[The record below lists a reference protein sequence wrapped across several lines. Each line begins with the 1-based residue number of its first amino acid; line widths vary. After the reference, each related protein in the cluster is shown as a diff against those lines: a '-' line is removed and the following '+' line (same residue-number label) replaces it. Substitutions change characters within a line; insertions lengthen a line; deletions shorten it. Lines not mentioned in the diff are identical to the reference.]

1 MLNWN
6 PPQAEALVQ
15 NQSILL
21 IGPAG
26 SGKTVTLL
34 EKAKRLAT
42 SGQRVVLTTFAAR
55 VMEYVKQQGQPALT
69 PHIATGQLKA
79 STLYE
84 LAANQL
90 AQSGMTLQFASN
102 NHVRALLRQLC
113 AQQGF
118 TGSVEEAEHI
128 IRAAKGRAK
137 KLPEADRHYGF
148 VKAYQA
154 LLDQLGLS
162 DRHDLVRRHVLGM
175 KDGSVSPLATDWLLL
190 DGLQDATELQ
200 MIWLQMHISKG
211 IKLML
216 TADDDVTAF
225 GRDGALGPLAI
236 QQVQG
241 WRDNYELEVL
251 ELPATYRVP
260 SAIMGALSKQARLL
274 RTRHP
279 KAELSQA
286 SAPTMQVGQLP
297 AAQFKG
303 YTNRPSLHAGLVELA
318 QSQLRIGKRVGF
330 ITRDDFSAAV
340 LTHVL
345 QAAGI
350 NPASFARLIWE
361 NPTPQIVLAS
371 LHILL
376 GQATSAHLS
385 VLLLGVGIPADVVI
399 RAQNMGVINTPDW
412 LQQGA
417 PLPLEPEDSPTTQ
430 ARVAQVRWSLQAAQA
445 LWASR
450 ALPPPAV
457 FKSLWA
463 DMLPLLPEAEQPAA
477 LLALESLLRL
487 QGKLAD
493 VLPRVLTESMP
504 DMTSLITVAPV
515 REVRNHQFDVAV
527 VVDASEGRWP
537 KPASSILG
545 IDHDHERR
553 LWLLACSRAKEALVL
568 TTIGEAGPLTRE
580 LAQHLGLKIN

>member
-6 PPQAEALVQ
+6 PPQSEVLVQ
-15 NQSILL
+15 AESVLL
-21 IGPAG
+21 VGPAG
-26 SGKTVTLL
+26 SGKTAVMI
-34 EKAKRLAT
+34 EKAQRLAG
-42 SGQRVVLTTFAAR
+42 SGKRVVLTTFAAR
-55 VMEYVKQQGQPALT
+55 VMEHLKQQGQPTLT

-79 STLYE
+79 ATLYE
-84 LAANQL
+84 LAASQL
-90 AQSGMTLQFASN
+90 ASSGMSLQFASN
-102 NHVRALLRQLC
+102 NQVRALLRQLC

-118 TGSVEEAEHI
+118 TGTTDEAEHI

-175 KDGSVSPLATDWLLL
+175 KDGTVPPIATDWLLL

-200 MIWLQMHISKG
+200 MIWLQMHLAKG
-211 IKLML
+211 VKLLL

-225 GRDGALGPLAI
+225 GRDGALGPQAI

-241 WRDNYELEVL
+241 WQENYELEVL
-251 ELPATYRVP
+251 ELPASYRVQP
-260 SAIMGALSKQARLL
+260 QLMGALSKQARLL
-274 RTRHP
+274 RTRHH
-279 KAELSQA
+279 KAEATRAEAPSPQA
-286 SAPTMQVGQLP
+286 GQLAATRFMGFSTKP
-297 AAQFKG
+297 ALHSALIEIAQ
-303 YTNRPSLHAGLVELA
+303 TQARM
-318 QSQLRIGKRVGF
+318 GKRIGF
-330 ITRDDFSAAV
+330 ITRDDFSAAT

-345 QAAGI
+345 QAANI

-371 LHILL
+371 LHVLL
-376 GQATSAHLS
+376 GQASAGHLT
-385 VLLLGVGIPADVVI
+385 VFLLGVGIPAEVVA
-399 RAQNMGVINTPDW
+399 RAQNQGVFTAPDW

-417 PLPLEPEDSPTTQ
+417 PLPLEPADSPTTQ
-430 ARVAQVRWSLQAAQA
+430 ALVGQVRWALRAANT
-445 LWASR
+445 LWLSR
-450 ALPPPAV
+450 TLPPPAV
-457 FKSLWA
+457 FKALWA
-463 DMLPLLPEAEQPAA
+463 DLLGLLPETEQPAA

-504 DMTSLITVAPV
+504 DMASPITVAPV
-515 REVRNHQFDVAV
+515 REVRNHQFDVV
-527 VVDASEGRWP
+527 VIVDASEGRWP
-537 KPASSILG
+537 KVASPLLG

-553 LWLLACSRAKEALVL
+553 LWLLAASRAWESLILTAVGEPGAL
-568 TTIGEAGPLTRE
+568 ARE
-580 LAQHLGLKIN
+580 LCQHLGLKS